1 MIFQPRD
8 VDDYDYLSGGRR
20 FSWFDPTEYARS
32 FFGKEAKLH
41 GDFFLYLF
49 RRFGPPIH
57 GWDEYKEAV
66 GYLLETEHP
75 KLYLRISFRGAHSSF
90 GYLLSEELESELF
103 EESTA
108 ARSAWLA
115 KFQSW
120 CWDQHQFLE
129 FYPDPVSCP
138 QLDTKKMKTVEL
150 WKSETGEAELNPQD
164 IYKFDRWIEQ
174 KREQLA
180 KLYEAINPRPPR
192 QSPLV
197 DGDLRSRVKAALI
210 ATIEDLARPVQVRDV
225 WISPTGQVP
234 VDDPI
239 IAQEAERFKWA
250 GYGITHDYYQKF
262 EEES

>member
-1 MIFQPRD
+1 MIFQPSD

-90 GYLLSEELESELF
+90 GYLLSEELESELLR
-103 EESTA
+103 ESITPLLL
-108 ARSAWLA
+108 WHEIF
-115 KFQSW
+115 KNW
-120 CWDQHQFLE
+120 CWEHYQFFE
-129 FYPDPVSCP
+129 FYPNEVFHP
-138 QLDTKKMKTVEL
+138 QLDPKELKTVDL
-150 WKSETGEAELNPQD
+150 WRSETGVTLDPFGTRE
-164 IYKFDRWIEQ
+164 FDRWIEQ

-197 DGDLRSRVKAALI
+197 EGDMRSRVKAALI
-210 ATIEDLARPVQVRDV
+210 AAIEDLARPVRVRDV
-225 WISPTGQVP
+225 WISPTGQVAS
-234 VDDPI
+234 DDPI

-262 EEES
+262 EEEL